1 MDRRK
6 GGRME
11 GNKSTEG
18 GREGGR
24 TEERKEGKE
33 ERQKNQWTDGPTD

>member
-6 GGRME
+6 GGKME
-11 GNKSTEG
+11 GNKLTEG
-18 GREGGR
+18 GRKRGRKRGREGGR

-33 ERQKNQWTDGPTD
+33 ER